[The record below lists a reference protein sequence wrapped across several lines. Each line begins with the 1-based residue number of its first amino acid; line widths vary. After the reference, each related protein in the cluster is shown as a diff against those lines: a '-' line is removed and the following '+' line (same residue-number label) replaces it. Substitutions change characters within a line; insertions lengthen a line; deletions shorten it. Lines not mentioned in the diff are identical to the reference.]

1 MDQFVNRIFQNK
13 TANPEK
19 LTAYGFRNGKYE
31 RELLGGQFF
40 LTVRADENSV
50 SCTLTDRETDEP
62 YTLHLV
68 ESAEGSFVGEVRA
81 AYEAALCEIADRC
94 FQTQVCAGAIT
105 KEIIEYVR
113 ARYGD
118 ELEFLWN
125 DPNGIWR
132 RKDTGKWY
140 GVFMTVSAKR
150 LGREGGAVE
159 IFDFRMEP
167 EELERRVDGVRVLR
181 GYHMNK
187 KHWVTVFP
195 DGSLPTEEIFRII
208 DNSYE
213 LAVK

>member
-94 FQTQVCAGAIT
+94 FETQVCAGAIT

-125 DPNGIWR
+125 DP
-132 RKDTGKWY
+132 K
-140 GVFMTVSAKR
+140 
-150 LGREGGAVE
+150 
-159 IFDFRMEP
+159 
-167 EELERRVDGVRVLR
+167 RRVDGVRVLR

-208 DNSYE
+208 DRSYE